1 MKVSQKVA
9 ILILKNLYQS
19 EQCGARKALSELPD
33 KSRKL
38 GSTDSLLKRNRKPG
52 TITVRQPGS
61 GRPRSACNSGGP
73 CVQSG
78 GQAKKA
84 PISS

>member
-38 GSTDSLLKRNRKPG
+38 GSIDRLLKRSHKTG
-52 TITVRQPGS
+52 TLS
-61 GRPRSACNSGGP
+61 GN
-73 CVQSG
+73 
-78 GQAKKA
+78 QAA
-84 PISS
+84 VLQ